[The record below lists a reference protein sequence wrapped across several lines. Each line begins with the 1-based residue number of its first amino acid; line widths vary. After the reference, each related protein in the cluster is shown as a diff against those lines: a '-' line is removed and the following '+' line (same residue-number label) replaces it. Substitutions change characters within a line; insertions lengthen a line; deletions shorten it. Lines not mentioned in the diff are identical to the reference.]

1 MRFIFL
7 FLPGYMLGLASVAIS
22 IFLRDLRDLRAFVVK
37 KHSSQA
43 RTVS

>member
-1 MRFIFL
+1 MLFIFL

-22 IFLRDLRDLRAFVVK
+22 IFLRDLRVLRAFVVK
-37 KHSSQA
+37 EHGSQA